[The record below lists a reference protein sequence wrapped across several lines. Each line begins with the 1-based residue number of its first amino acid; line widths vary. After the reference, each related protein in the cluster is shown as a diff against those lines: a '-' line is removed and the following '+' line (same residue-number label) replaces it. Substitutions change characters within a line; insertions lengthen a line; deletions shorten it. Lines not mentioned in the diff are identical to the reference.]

1 MSLPINVL
9 NLIILFY
16 QFFCAKIVLFC
27 IFKVASVLLDNGADL
42 TATTKKGFTPL
53 HLAAKYGHLNVARL
67 LLQRDAPADA
77 QGKNGVTPLHV
88 AAHYD
93 HQPVALL
100 LLDKGASPHA
110 TAKNGHTPLH
120 IAARKN
126 QVRGSLFV
134 ILLIVFFVFVFDVY
148 FLLQFLNILVSSH
161 GYNACT
167 ITYFYVIFNGVSSRF
182 ILCILFIALFY
193 IVFFIFY
200 VFVTL
205 FMLILHQF
213 AILFTHYYYTCYE
226 YVICMIFLQHICTF

>member
-1 MSLPINVL
+1 M
-9 NLIILFY
+9 
-16 QFFCAKIVLFC
+16 
-27 IFKVASVLLDNGADL
+27 LLDNGADL

-110 TAKNGHTPLH
+110 SAKNGHTPLH

-126 QVRGSLFV
+126 QVGRV
-134 ILLIVFFVFVFDVY
+134 NVFEKMNANTIFTDGHSY
-148 FLLQFLNILVSSH
+148 NI
-161 GYNACT
+161 T
-167 ITYFYVIFNGVSSRF
+167 RIWR
-182 ILCILFIALFY
+182 
-193 IVFFIFY
+193 
-200 VFVTL
+200 
-205 FMLILHQF
+205 
-213 AILFTHYYYTCYE
+213 
-226 YVICMIFLQHICTF
+226 

>member
-1 MSLPINVL
+1 M
-9 NLIILFY
+9 
-16 QFFCAKIVLFC
+16 
-27 IFKVASVLLDNGADL
+27 

-126 QVRGSLFV
+126 QVNEILRAVIRACV
-134 ILLIVFFVFVFDVY
+134 ILSNCF
-148 FLLQFLNILVSSH
+148 QFYSNPSVTGRH
-161 GYNACT
+161 E
-167 ITYFYVIFNGVSSRF
+167 IF
-182 ILCILFIALFY
+182 
-193 IVFFIFY
+193 
-200 VFVTL
+200 
-205 FMLILHQF
+205 
-213 AILFTHYYYTCYE
+213 
-226 YVICMIFLQHICTF
+226 

>member
-1 MSLPINVL
+1 M
-9 NLIILFY
+9 
-16 QFFCAKIVLFC
+16 
-27 IFKVASVLLDNGADL
+27 LLDNGADL

-126 QVRGSLFV
+126 QVRRISSLDQFIFSLFFV
-134 ILLIVFFVFVFDVY
+134 VFS
-148 FLLQFLNILVSSH
+148 I
-161 GYNACT
+161 
-167 ITYFYVIFNGVSSRF
+167 IF
-182 ILCILFIALFY
+182 C
-193 IVFFIFY
+193 FF
-200 VFVTL
+200 
-205 FMLILHQF
+205 
-213 AILFTHYYYTCYE
+213 
-226 YVICMIFLQHICTF
+226 